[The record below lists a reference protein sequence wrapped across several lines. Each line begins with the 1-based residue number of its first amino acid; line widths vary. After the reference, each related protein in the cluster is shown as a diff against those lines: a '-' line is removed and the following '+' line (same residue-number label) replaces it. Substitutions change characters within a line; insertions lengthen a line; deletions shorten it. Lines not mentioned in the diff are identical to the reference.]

1 MEMTQQQALEVLVN
15 AVKVAQKRGAFE
27 LEEAPIIAQAVAV
40 FIPPQQPQPQ
50 ADSGTEVTSENTEQ
64 QKEG

>member
-1 MEMTQQQALEVLVN
+1 MEMTQQQALQTLVN

-27 LEEAPIIAQAVAV
+27 LEETPILAQAVAV
-40 FIPPQQPQPQ
+40 FMPPQPQ
-50 ADSGTEVTSENTEQ
+50 ANGGAEATSENTEQ

>member
-27 LEEAPIIAQAVAV
+27 LEEAPILAQAVGV
-40 FIPPQQPQPQ
+40 FMPPQPQ